1 MGYRLPT
8 PIQRKTIPLI
18 LEGKDVVAMARTG
31 SGKSAAFIIPMLN
44 KLKTHSTSVG
54 ARGLILSP
62 TRELAFQTLTFCQ
75 KLGKMTDLRVCL
87 IVGGDAIEQQ
97 FERLSANPDII
108 VATPGRLKHML
119 DEVEKFSLKSVEYLV
134 FDEGDR
140 LFEMGF
146 QEDLNYILNKCS
158 PSRQTLIFSATL
170 PAMLASFVRAG
181 LNQPSI
187 VRLDTEAKLS
197 ENLQLEFFST
207 PSKEK
212 DACLLYLLKEYI
224 DQGKQ
229 TIVFTATRHHVEY
242 LCALLT
248 ALYPEP
254 KGVCIYGKMDQ
265 SARKINLAKFTHKKA
280 HVMFVTDL
288 AARGI
293 DIPLLDV
300 VINYDF
306 PTKPKL
312 FVHRVGRVARAGRSG
327 VAYSLVSKSELP
339 YVLDLMLFLGRKLY
353 TPEEENIE
361 EKALTIG
368 SFPRPILETTF
379 EAISLNMASNLEL
392 QALHKSTVNAYKL
405 YNNTK
410 TAASVSSVRRAHE
423 ISNIAHHKLLR
434 DLIDEAEY
442 KRQDYLSQIKS
453 FRPSQTIF
461 EQQEAPEQT
470 NLIMQAKRRSHT
482 LAIIKE
488 KERILLAEQLKK
500 REKER
505 KDKED
510 KEIKE
515 IKKSIKDTGTKEDE
529 KDEDESD
536 SEDNLPE
543 TDEYKEEN
551 SDSDK
556 DEFDETNQDEIKGDT
571 LLTDVSTSNGFKDD
585 KFFMSMTP
593 KNAYSE
599 KGLEIEKNQSNFEDL
614 VLDLIDDDSKSIFR
628 QKTVTVWD
636 KRKNNYVKQKA
647 DNLTNKGKV
656 KDTNKKKAEPGKLY
670 KEWST
675 KNKKEVGRVGEVESQ
690 SSLSIY
696 HSDRDKSKFRHHKV
710 KVVKTKEELRSEQQ
724 IRKTARKKQ
733 KQADRLKS
741 VNNKKR
747 KAPLLDRGFGPKS
760 KKRKF

>member
-1 MGYRLPT
+1 
-8 PIQRKTIPLI
+8 
-18 LEGKDVVAMARTG
+18 
-31 SGKSAAFIIPMLN
+31 
-44 KLKTHSTSVG
+44 
-54 ARGLILSP
+54 
-62 TRELAFQTLTFCQ
+62 
-75 KLGKMTDLRVCL
+75 
-87 IVGGDAIEQQ
+87 
-97 FERLSANPDII
+97 
-108 VATPGRLKHML
+108 ML
-119 DEVEKFSLKSVEYLV
+119 DEVDKFSLKSVEYLV

-146 QEDLNYILNKCS
+146 QEDLNFILNKCS

-181 LNQPSI
+181 LNQPAI

-229 TIVFTATRHHVEY
+229 TLVFAATRHHVEY
-242 LCALLT
+242 LCTLLT
-248 ALYPEP
+248 TLYPEP

-265 SARKINLAKFTHKKA
+265 AARRINLAKFTHKKV

-327 VAYSLVSKSELP
+327 VAYSLVSKSEIP

-368 SFPRPILETTF
+368 SFPRPILENTF
-379 EAISLNMASNLEL
+379 EAISLIMSSSLEL

-405 YNNTK
+405 YNSTK
-410 TAASVSSVRRAHE
+410 TPASNSSIRRAHE
-423 ISNIAHHKLLR
+423 INTLGHHRLLR
-434 DLIDEAEY
+434 DLIDETEY
-442 KRQDYLSQIKS
+442 KRQEYLSQIKT

-470 NLIMQAKRRSHT
+470 NLVMQAKRRSHT

-500 REKER
+500 RDKER
-505 KDKED
+505 KEKED
-510 KEIKE
+510 KEIKD
-515 IKKSIKDTGTKEDE
+515 IKKNMKGKGKKEDE
-529 KDEDESD
+529 NESD
-536 SEDNLPE
+536 SEDNLVE
-543 TDEYKEEN
+543 TGEFKEEN
-551 SDSDK
+551 SDSLEE
-556 DEFDETNQDEIKGDT
+556 DEFNDDQDEDVKGDT
-571 LLTDVSTSNGFKDD
+571 LLTDTSTSNGFKDD
-585 KFFMSMTP
+585 KFFMNMAP
-593 KNAYSE
+593 KNAFSE
-599 KGLEIEKNQSNFEDL
+599 KGLEIEKDQSNFEDL
-614 VLDLIDDDSKSIFR
+614 VLDLIDDESKSIFR
-628 QKTVTVWD
+628 QKTVTIWD
-636 KRKNNYVKQKA
+636 KRKNNFVKQKA
-647 DNLTNKGKV
+647 DMINNKGKV
-656 KDTNKKKAEPGKLY
+656 KDTNKKKDAPGKLY
-670 KEWST
+670 KEWSA
-675 KNKKEVGRVGEVESQ
+675 KNKKEVGRVGEVEATNSFSQ
-690 SSLSIY
+690 Y
-696 HSDRDKSKFRHHKV
+696 HTDKEKAKFRHHKV
-710 KVVKTKEELRSEQQ
+710 KVVKSKEELLSEQQ

-733 KQADRLKS
+733 KQADRLKNIK
-741 VNNKKR
+741 NNKKR
-747 KAPLLDRGFGPKS
+747 KAPGLLDKGFGPKS